1 MCSAAVAQTMSIG
14 CYGTKFYPLVL
25 EKFILCEEYSKTALR
40 LHMKHLKLIN
50 ALLKCRVKAEV
61 CVIPEILVYSFA

>member
-50 ALLKCRVKAEV
+50 A
-61 CVIPEILVYSFA
+61 EIE